1 MRRRI
6 RCSKV
11 KVERKPHIVFY
22 MSRTAAAAAAA
33 TAAAAA
39 AAAACFQFQQLNQ
52 ENKKVFGIPLL
63 NSFSKFKRLQI
74 RVCPR
79 FFDQVTH

>member
-22 MSRTAAAAAAA
+22 MSRTAAAAAA

-39 AAAACFQFQQLNQ
+39 AAAAAAWFQFQQLNH
-52 ENKKVFGIPLL
+52 ENKKVLGIPLQL
-63 NSFSKFKRLQI
+63 NKISNRSIFS
-74 RVCPR
+74 
-79 FFDQVTH
+79 

>member
-22 MSRTAAAAAAA
+22 MSRTAAAA

-39 AAAACFQFQQLNQ
+39 AAAACFQFQQLKQ
-52 ENKKVFGIPLL
+52 ENKKVFGIPLHTD
-63 NSFSKFKRLQI
+63 
-74 RVCPR
+74 R
-79 FFDQVTH
+79 F

>member
-22 MSRTAAAAAAA
+22 MSRTAAAAAA

-39 AAAACFQFQQLNQ
+39 AAAACFQFQQLKQ

-63 NSFSKFKRLQI
+63 NSFSKFKDYKYSS
-74 RVCPR
+74 CP
-79 FFDQVTH
+79 F